1 MVDLPI
7 SENKKNS
14 SAMDFSNDS
23 EDEVDED
30 LEDFDFKLLKTKF
43 KVCVKKNEHLE
54 RIYVPKE
61 TVKNIEIDFYNFDE
75 RLATFITTFPNL
87 KSIMLHR
94 R

>member
-43 KVCVKKNEHLE
+43 KVSVKKNEHLE